1 MFAKRYDNSASWHF
15 GWRSCVTVSTHVLDA
30 SLGRPAQGVPTALFH
45 QHARGDWT
53 ELLRGNTDADGRL
66 KGVSSTGEP
75 LQLSHG
81 IHRID
86 FETAAYFASV
96 GQTGFYPQVSIT
108 FEVLDPLAHYHVPL
122 LLSPFAYSTY
132 RGS

>member
-1 MFAKRYDNSASWHF
+1 M
-15 GWRSCVTVSTHVLDA
+15 TVSTHVLDA
-30 SLGRPAQGVPTALFH
+30 SLGLPARDVPVALFH
-45 QHARGDWT
+45 QHPRGDWK
-53 ELLRGNTDADGRL
+53 ELLRGSTDADGRL
-66 KGVSSTGEP
+66 KGVSSTGEA
-75 LQLSHG
+75 LELSQG

-108 FEVLDPLAHYHVPL
+108 FEVLDPSAHYHVPL